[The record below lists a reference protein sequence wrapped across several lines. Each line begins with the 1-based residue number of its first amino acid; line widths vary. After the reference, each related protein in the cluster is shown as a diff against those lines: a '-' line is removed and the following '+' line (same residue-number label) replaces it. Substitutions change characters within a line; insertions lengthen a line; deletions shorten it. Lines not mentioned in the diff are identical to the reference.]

1 MAFRQRAAEDGE
13 ALAEDIDEAAV
24 DRPRSGDDA
33 VAGDLLLLHP
43 EIDAIMLDIGVELLE
58 RAFVE
63 QHDEPFARGEF
74 ALRMLRP
81 VALLPAPTFCCGAA
95 AFLFGDIGGPGALG
109 LFW

>member
-63 QHDEPFARGEF
+63 QHVEPFARGEF
-74 ALRMLRP
+74 ALRMLRID
-81 VALLPAPTFCCGAA
+81 ALLPAPKCCCE
-95 AFLFGDIGGPGALG
+95 IGRASCRERGCQDV
-109 LFW
+109 

>member
-13 ALAEDIDEAAV
+13 VLAEDIDEAAV

-43 EIDAIMLDIGVELLE
+43 ELDAIMHDIGVELLE

-63 QHDEPFARGEF
+63 QHVEPFARRDF
-74 ALRMLRP
+74 ALRMLHID
-81 VALLPAPTFCCGAA
+81 ALLPDPRYYCGAA
-95 AFLFGDIGGPGALG
+95 AFHSGVIGGHRALR
-109 LFW
+109 LL